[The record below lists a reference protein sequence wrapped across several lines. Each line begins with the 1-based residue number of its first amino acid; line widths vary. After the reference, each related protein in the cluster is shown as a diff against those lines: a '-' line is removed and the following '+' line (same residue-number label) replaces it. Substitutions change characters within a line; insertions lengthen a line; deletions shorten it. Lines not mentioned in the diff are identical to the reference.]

1 MSDSIIT
8 MNKPS
13 DDYDTQSFRH
23 RVKQFCIL
31 LVFLLFSLALCQI
44 YFKVFPVPR
53 RDGGSRASYD
63 SIRLGMT
70 IKQVKR
76 ILGPSTGID
85 IGQGRAR
92 LIWLNKKTEAIEV
105 DVVNEKVVSKCYLI
119 DLQPVDQ
126 EGEHITI
133 KPQQPDQIQE

>member
-1 MSDSIIT
+1 MSDSIKT
-8 MNKPS
+8 MNMPP
-13 DDYDTQSFRH
+13 DDGSQRFSN
-23 RVKQFCIL
+23 RVKQLCIL

-44 YFKVFPVPR
+44 YFKIFPILR
-53 RDGGSRASYD
+53 RDGVSRASYD

-105 DVVNEKVVSKCYLI
+105 DVVNEQVVSKCYLI
-119 DLQPVDQ
+119 DL
-126 EGEHITI
+126 
-133 KPQQPDQIQE
+133 